1 MSLCLKAALGQRL
14 DHYRAAAAKAIA
26 GNLNSSLRPKVFGC
40 PRFWLYINDVFDY
53 NDSIYQRLNLETLRG
68 QDMKNEEEDSAAPFF
83 GLGKK
88 RKTRKRSKKFTE
100 GPESERIQKL
110 LKYCRPHL
118 TPKEESFLQRIKSH
132 PQWEDE
138 FEDIDDFEG
147 VKWLISGEKDDYI
160 SILEQQL
167 EAREAQIEEP
177 YSIEEQRPC
186 LSNSEEAVPQGITP
200 PDPALKS
207 DGNVSSD
214 NIGETAPGG
223 SISKKLISVRLPV
236 DLIERVRDVVYHTP
250 EITMCDFAEDA
261 FRKAMVLL
269 EQSRGEPFPKRI
281 GEIKKG
287 RPMR

>member
-1 MSLCLKAALGQRL
+1 M
-14 DHYRAAAAKAIA
+14 
-26 GNLNSSLRPKVFGC
+26 N
-40 PRFWLYINDVFDY
+40 
-53 NDSIYQRLNLETLRG
+53 
-68 QDMKNEEEDSAAPFF
+68 NEEDDIYSEIFS
-83 GLGKK
+83 GLRKK
-88 RKTRKRSKKFTE
+88 RRKPRKKFTE

-118 TPKEESFLQRIKSH
+118 TPNEESSLQRIKSH
-132 PQWEDE
+132 SQWEDE

-147 VKWLISGEKDDYI
+147 VKRLILWEKDDYI

-167 EAREAQIEEP
+167 DAQEAHIEDP
-177 YSIEEQRPC
+177 HVIEEQRP
-186 LSNSEEAVPQGITP
+186 
-200 PDPALKS
+200 PALTS

-214 NIGETAPGG
+214 NIGEKAPAR

-236 DLIERVRDVVYHTP
+236 DLIERVRDAVYLTP

-261 FRKAMVLL
+261 FTKAMELL

-281 GEIKKG
+281 REIKKG